1 MKRLWND
8 GWTFLRTQTGAHPEQ
23 ILAKKESFQAVD
35 LPHDWLIYDSE
46 RLYEDGMG
54 WYRKRFTF
62 QETGKRVFLIFEG
75 IYMDSKVY
83 VNGQKAGEWK
93 YGYSSF
99 DLEIT
104 EFLETGDNEVLVSVC
119 FMSPNSRWYSGA
131 GIYRDVWF
139 KTTEKTYI
147 EENGIYVS
155 TAPRGRDFSLYVETA
170 VQGTELQ
177 NRDGE
182 GNVPEGR
189 KNIQVAHRLFRDAEE
204 IKMQTV
210 SEQGTLA
217 EYLVEKPELWDVENP
232 VLYTLRTEL
241 LVDGKIVQTEVNR
254 IGFRYTEF
262 RPKEGFFLNGRHLRL
277 NGVCEHHDL
286 GALGAAFHRAAM
298 KRKFSILKEMGV
310 NAVRGTHNMMAPGFV
325 ELADEMGILMISE
338 AFDMWER
345 PKTDYDYARFFKEWH
360 ERDVKSWV
368 CRDRNHPSVI
378 MWSIGNEIYDTHVDE
393 HGQEITG
400 QLKALVETY
409 DPRGNAAVTIGSN
422 YMPWENAQKC
432 ADLVKLA
439 GYNYSEKYYEQHH
452 EQHPDWVIYGSE
464 TSSIVQSRGVYHFP
478 LKAGILSEDDEQCSA
493 LGNSI
498 TSWGARSM
506 EDCVTV
512 DRDTPFSMGQFL
524 WTGFD
529 YIGEPTPYHTKNSYF
544 GQIDT
549 AGFPKDSYYVWQS
562 AWTDYRRKPM
572 VHLFPYW
579 DFNPG
584 QLIDVRVCSNAPE
597 VELFLNGE
605 SLGRQSLSNGPGS
618 GKKILADY
626 QVPYREGCLYAV
638 AYNEK
643 GEEIA
648 RKERRSFGN
657 SFAIVL
663 KPENTVATADGRDLF
678 FVEIGT
684 VDAQGNPVENAC
696 DRVRVEV
703 TGKGRLIGLDNG
715 DSTDYDSY
723 KGVSRRL
730 FSGKLLAII
739 QTNTEPG
746 EIRIRV
752 NAKGLRSAELML
764 QSVVSAENEAAQYG
778 LSALETNC
786 ERKIVTGCSG
796 EIPVRKITL
805 YAENGQCFTPERKEL
820 TVRTC
825 LEPAEAEDQEVFFRA
840 VNDGGVPSNLVTV
853 RQEGKKA
860 IMTALGDGS
869 FRLRCMSKSGTP
881 GIRLI
886 SQLEFSI
893 EGLGQAYLDPY
904 GFISGSLYTY
914 SRGEAGNG
922 NERGVATARDGETV
936 VSYENIDFGR
946 IGSDEI
952 TVPIFALDSNPYP
965 IEIWEGI
972 PGAEG
977 SELLADVVY
986 QKPSVWNVYQEDTW
1000 KLNRMVKGITTISFL
1015 LRQKV
1020 HIKGFSFTR
1029 YEKAWT
1035 GLSAVDADAIYG
1047 DSFQMT
1053 EDAVEGI
1060 GNNVSFAFQDMDFGE
1075 KGTASLRICG
1085 RAPKG
1090 NNTIHVRF
1098 FDGQEESKQIVEFTQ
1113 SDVYEEQSFAITP
1126 VKGKTTVT
1134 FVFMPGSCFDFK
1146 WFRFEK
1152 TGTKPDKM

>member
-1 MKRLWND
+1 M
-8 GWTFLRTQTGAHPEQ
+8 RTQTGANPEQ
-23 ILAKKESFQAVD
+23 VLAKEESFQAVD
-35 LPHDWLIYDSE
+35 IPHDWLIYDSE

-75 IYMDSKVY
+75 IYMDSTVY

-104 EFLETGDNEVLVSVC
+104 ELLQTGGNEVLISVC

-131 GIYRDVWF
+131 GIYRDVWL
-139 KTTEKTYI
+139 KTTEKIYI

-155 TAPRGRDFSLYVETA
+155 TSPRGRDFGLYVETA
-170 VQGTELQ
+170 VQGAGVR

-182 GNVPEGR
+182 GNVPEGGETV
-189 KNIQVAHRLFRDAEE
+189 QVVHRLFRDAEE
-204 IKMQTV
+204 IKMQAV
-210 SEQGTLA
+210 GGKGTLA
-217 EYLVEKPELWDVENP
+217 EYLVEKPELWDVESP

-241 LVDGKIVQTEVNR
+241 LVNAKTVQTEVNR

-262 RPKEGFFLNGRHLRL
+262 CPEEGFFLNGRHLRL

-286 GALGAAFHRAAM
+286 GALGAAFNRAAM
-298 KRKFSILKEMGV
+298 KRKFSMLKEMGV

-378 MWSIGNEIYDTHVDE
+378 MWSIGNEIYDTHADE

-439 GYNYSEKYYEQHH
+439 GYNYSENYYEQHH

-493 LGNSI
+493 LGNSS
-498 TSWGARSM
+498 TSWGAKSM

-544 GQIDT
+544 GQVDT

-562 AWTDYRRKPM
+562 AWTDYRKKPM

-597 VELFLNGE
+597 VELFLNGV
-605 SLGRQSLSNGPGS
+605 SLGRQRLSIEPGS

-626 QVPYREGCLYAV
+626 QVPYREGCLSAV
-638 AYNEK
+638 AYNGK

-648 RKERRSFGN
+648 SKERRSFGN
-657 SFAIVL
+657 SSAIVL
-663 KPENTVATADGRDLF
+663 KPENAVAAADGRDLF

-684 VDAQGNPVENAC
+684 VDARGNPVENAC
-696 DRVRVEV
+696 DRVQVEV
-703 TGKGRLIGLDNG
+703 TGRGRLIGLDNG

-730 FSGKLLAII
+730 FNGKLLAII

-752 NAKGLRSAELML
+752 TAKGLRSAELML
-764 QSVVSAENEAAQYG
+764 QSVASAGKEAAECG
-778 LSALETNC
+778 LGALETNC

-805 YAENGQCFTPERKEL
+805 LAENGQCFTPDKKEL
-820 TVRTC
+820 TVLAC
-825 LEPAEAEDQEVFFRA
+825 LEPADAQDQEVIFRA

-869 FRLRCMSKSGTP
+869 FRLRCMSKSGTS

-893 EGLGQAYLDPY
+893 EGLGQAYLNPY
-904 GFISGSLYTY
+904 RFISGSLYTY
-914 SRGEAGNG
+914 SRGETGNG

-952 TVPIFALDSNPYP
+952 TVPVFALDSNPYP

-972 PGAEG
+972 PGADG

-986 QKPSVWNVYQEDTW
+986 QKPSVWNVYQEDTF
-1000 KLNRMVKGITTISFL
+1000 KLSRMVKGITTISFL

-1035 GLSAVDADAIYG
+1035 RLPAADADAIYG
-1047 DSFQMT
+1047 DSFHMT
-1053 EDAVEGI
+1053 ENAVEGI
-1060 GNNVSFAFQDMDFGE
+1060 GNNVSLEFKDMDFGE
-1075 KGTASLRICG
+1075 KGAVSLKICG

-1098 FDGQEESKQIVEFTQ
+1098 FDGQEESKQIVEFAQ
-1113 SDVYEEQSFAITP
+1113 SGMFKEQSFAITP
-1126 VKGKTTVT
+1126 VKGKAAVT
-1134 FVFMPGSCFDFK
+1134 FVFMPGSCFDFG
-1146 WFRFEK
+1146 WFRFTEA
-1152 TGTKPDKM
+1152 D